1 MAVKKIWIFNHYA
14 ITPDMSGGTRHY
26 DLAKELVK
34 YGYDV
39 TIFASGFDHMT
50 KRYVKITPEEKFRIE
65 SYDKVKFVWIDTTPY
80 YGNDF
85 NRIKN
90 MLSYAINIIRIAGR
104 FDRPDIIIGSSM
116 HPFAVIAAWW
126 LSKKFGARFFFEV
139 RDLWPQTAIDMKAL
153 KPSSPIA
160 RLLCL
165 WEKFMYKKA
174 EKIIVLLPNAAD
186 YIVKKGISKDKII
199 WIPNG
204 VDLSRYEDMNYE
216 NIDIE
221 ILNVFDKYKYKFKVV
236 YTGAH
241 GPANGLDLVIDAA
254 KLMEEK
260 DDDSIQFLLIGD
272 GPEKQ
277 NLIDM
282 AKKFSLSNIC
292 FLDPV
297 PKLYMPYVLKKADL
311 LLHCLKPMDVF
322 KHGISPNKMFDY
334 LASGKPII
342 MSVNASNN
350 IVEDAKAGIS
360 VKPGDPGE
368 LVKGILKF
376 KNMSENERS
385 AMGQNGYEYVKK
397 YFSTAVLAEKMI
409 KELDL

>member
-1 MAVKKIWIFNHYA
+1 MAAKKIWIFNHYA

-50 KRYVKITPEEKFRIE
+50 KRYVRIIPEDKFRVE
-65 SYDKVKFVWIDTTPY
+65 NYNGVQFVWVKTTPY
-80 YGNDF
+80 YGNDL

-90 MLSYAINIIRIAGR
+90 MFSYALNVIRIAR
-104 FDRPDIIIGSSM
+104 KFEKPDIIIGSSM

-126 LSKKFGARFFFEV
+126 LSKKFGSRFFFEV
-139 RDLWPQTAIDMKAL
+139 RDLWPQTAVDMNAL
-153 KPSSPIA
+153 KPSSPIV
-160 RLLCL
+160 RLLYV

-174 EKIIVLLPNAAD
+174 EKIITLLPNAAD
-186 YIVKKGISKDKII
+186 YITKKGISKDKIV

-204 VDLSRYEDMNYE
+204 VDLSRYEDLNNE
-216 NIDIE
+216 NMDME
-221 ILNVFDKYKYKFKVV
+221 ILKIFDEYKDKFKVV

-241 GPANGLDLVIDAA
+241 GPANGLDMVIDAA

-260 DDDSIQFLLIGD
+260 DDSIQFLLIGD

-277 NLIDM
+277 NLIDK
-282 AKKFSLSNIC
+282 AKTFSLSNIC

-297 PKLYMPYVLKKADL
+297 PKLYMPHVLKKADL

-350 IVEDAKAGIS
+350 IVDEARAGIS
-360 VKPGDPGE
+360 VKSGDPEE
-368 LVKGILKF
+368 LVNGILKL
-376 KNMSENERS
+376 KNMSEDERR
-385 AMGQNGYEYVKK
+385 AMGLNGYEYVKK
-397 YFSTAVLAEKMI
+397 YFSTAVLAQKMI
-409 KELDL
+409 KELNL